1 MGALPSSSQ
10 REMGSSMSVE
20 ELALKTWTIDSVIE
34 KKAEC
39 EAHLQVVDRIG
50 GRMFS

>member
-1 MGALPSSSQ
+1 MGC
-10 REMGSSMSVE
+10 SVLGE

-34 KKAEC
+34 GKAEC
-39 EAHLQVVDRIG
+39 EVHLQVVDRIG